1 MTFTAYSNSGPF
13 TNNVVPPGISSTFL
27 NNIENFLDQID
38 SSAVADANIT
48 ANGSGALTAVSL
60 TLSGSGTGL
69 TVQHNATITGTLT
82 QTGAASFNAA
92 GTGLTVAH
100 NATVS
105 GALTV
110 NGATT
115 LNGVLNL
122 IAGSISRIAFGFS
135 AATTGGTAITHGLGT
150 TPTLVLICPRTTQT
164 TFAVDSV
171 GSTTFTAFVGTNCN
185 VWWLAIA

>member
-1 MTFTAYSNSGPF
+1 MTFTPYSNTGPF
-13 TNNVVPPGISSTFL
+13 TNNVVPPGISATFL

-38 SSAVADANIT
+38 SS
-48 ANGSGALTAVSL
+48 ALTAVSL

-122 IAGSISRIAFGFS
+122 IGGSISRIGFGFN
-135 AATTGGTAITHGLGT
+135 AATTGGTAITHGLGA
-150 TPTLVLICPRTTQT
+150 TPTIVLICPRTTQT

>member
-1 MTFTAYSNSGPF
+1 MTFTPYSNSGPF
-13 TNNVVPPGISSTFL
+13 QNNIVPPGISATFL
-27 NNIENFLDQID
+27 NNVENFLDQID
-38 SSAVADANIT
+38 SSAVADANVT

-60 TLSGSGTGL
+60 TVTGSGTG
-69 TVQHNATITGTLT
+69 
-82 QTGAASFNAA
+82 
-92 GTGLTVAH
+92 
-100 NATVS
+100 
-105 GALTV
+105 LTV

-122 IAGSISRIAFGFS
+122 IGGAISRIGFGFN
-135 AATTGGTAITHGLGT
+135 AATTGGTAITHGLGA
-150 TPTLVLICPRTTQT
+150 TPTIVLICPRTTQT